1 MLKLFLASHSGF
13 IREDLQDYLN
23 LFCFIMNQPKDKHEK
38 VEKFMNM
45 AVCCRILLRYR
56 G

>member
-1 MLKLFLASHSGF
+1 MIRF
-13 IREDLQDYLN
+13 IYDNYLN

-45 AVCCRILLRYR
+45 AVGCRILLRYR
-56 G
+56 S